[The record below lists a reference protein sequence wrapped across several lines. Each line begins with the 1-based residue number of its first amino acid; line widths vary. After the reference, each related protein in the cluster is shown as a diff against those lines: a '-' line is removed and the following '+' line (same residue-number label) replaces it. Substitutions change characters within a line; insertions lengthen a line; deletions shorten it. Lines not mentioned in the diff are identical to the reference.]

1 MEKKLKLSPIK
12 FIDSLKQKSKAKQ
25 RSWVMFHGYCNT
37 NPKDELLDVEEQH
50 VCMFQGKAFYYFRRL
65 DMGKSLN

>member
-1 MEKKLKLSPIK
+1 M
-12 FIDSLKQKSKAKQ
+12 
-25 RSWVMFHGYCNT
+25 MFHGYCNT